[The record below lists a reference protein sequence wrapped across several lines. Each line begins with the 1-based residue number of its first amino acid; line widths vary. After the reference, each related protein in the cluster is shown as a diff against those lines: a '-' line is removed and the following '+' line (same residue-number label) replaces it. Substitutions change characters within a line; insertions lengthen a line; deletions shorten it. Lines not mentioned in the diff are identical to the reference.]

1 MILEFVGFVDLG
13 WGCFFVLVERVDGFL
28 FGVVLCWMVVVVAIF
43 SGGGKGF
50 NFWGDLWQ

>member
-28 FGVVLCWMVVVVAIF
+28 FGVVLCWMVVVVAIS